1 MTNYDWLIRSAL
13 SKDAQV
19 LIDDRLR
26 LYVSVF
32 LASLGLGLY
41 IYFVPIFA
49 QQFGATFLDLG
60 YIGTATALTYA
71 VAPIFV
77 GQLAGRVNRSRLYA
91 AAILINFV
99 ATITLTFSRSV
110 TDIIIVRSL
119 GGLGLAF
126 FWPVTEI
133 LVLQLAP
140 RKRRVREMGLYSV
153 SWGSAFLIGP
163 LLGGLVIQ
171 SLGFFYLFVI
181 SSALMLAALLE
192 GGTLIFPNHDRAQ
205 ERPTHFADQSKVMR
219 RLLPWYVLVAC
230 YGVVFSIVTSIFPGY
245 ANSVGISAILVG
257 VLFTAFGIA
266 RVVGYATSE
275 HYLHY
280 GEKKALMLA
289 SLLIGV
295 GSTIIVL
302 LPSFNTFLIVLA
314 MLGGCFAVIYPL
326 SIGLIS
332 RHFPDTQAGTAVGSY
347 ESVYG
352 IGSAIGPL
360 MAGGLA
366 AFSDARL
373 SFISVSLF
381 AILMTVTSATAK
393 TYSKG

>member
-99 ATITLTFSRSV
+99 ATIALTFSRSV

-181 SSALMLAALLE
+181 SSALILAALLE

-280 GEKKALMLA
+280 GEKKALLLA

-332 RHFPDTQAGTAVGSY
+332 RHFPDTQAGVAVGSY

-360 MAGGLA
+360 IAGGLA

>member
-1 MTNYDWLIRSAL
+1 MLG
-13 SKDAQV
+13 DA
-19 LIDDRLR
+19 RLR
-26 LYVSVF
+26 LYISVF
-32 LASLGLGLY
+32 FGSLGLALY

-49 QQFGATFLDLG
+49 QRFGATFLDLG
-60 YIGTATALTYA
+60 YIGSAAALTYA

-77 GQLAGRVNRSRLYA
+77 GQLADRVNRSRLYV

-99 ATITLTFSRSV
+99 ATIALAFSRSV
-110 TDIIIVRSL
+110 TDIILVRSL

-126 FWPVTEI
+126 FWSVTEI
-133 LVLQLAP
+133 LALQLAP

-153 SWGSAFLIGP
+153 AWGSAFLIGP
-163 LLGGLVIQ
+163 FLGGLIIQ
-171 SLGFFYLFVI
+171 SLGFFDLFVI
-181 SSALMLAALLE
+181 SSALIMTALLA
-192 GGTLIFPNHDRAQ
+192 GGMQIFPNHDNEHERA
-205 ERPTHFADQSKVMR
+205 RRFADQSKVVR
-219 RLLPWYVLVAC
+219 RLLPWYILVAC
-230 YGVVFSIVTSIFPGY
+230 YGVAFSIVTSIFPGY

-257 VLFTAFGIA
+257 LLFTAFGIA

-289 SLLIGV
+289 SLLVGV
-295 GSTIIVL
+295 GSALIVL
-302 LPSFNTFLIVLA
+302 LPGFNTFLIVLA

-332 RHFPDTQAGTAVGSY
+332 RHFPDAQAGVAVGSY

-352 IGSAIGPL
+352 VGSAFGPL
-360 MAGGLA
+360 MAGALA
-366 AFSDARL
+366 AFSDVRL

-381 AILMTVTSATAK
+381 AILMAITSAIAK